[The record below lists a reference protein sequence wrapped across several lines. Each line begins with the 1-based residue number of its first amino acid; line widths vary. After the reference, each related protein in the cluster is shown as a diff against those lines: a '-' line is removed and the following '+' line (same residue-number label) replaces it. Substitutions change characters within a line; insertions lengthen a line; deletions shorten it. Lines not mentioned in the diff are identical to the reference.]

1 MLRPLNSSG
10 VPHVGNDR
18 FEGYCAD
25 LAKKLFDIIHVDY
38 KIEPVKDGKYGSM
51 TKTGSWNGMVGEL
64 VRGVSGHDNTQV
76 RGLARVKIAFSEI
89 WISIIKITRL
99 QRYMPVLVY
108 YRQTSNLS
116 RTLVGNTIVDHS
128 DLVGAS
134 PVGAAPTT
142 SPFSISYP
150 AAKDCTKTIGRRV
163 LVFGATYIRY
173 LTVCENMVMVNFF
186 FSLVKAVFMY
196 IRDTSLDGGSFY

>member
-25 LAKKLFDIIHVDY
+25 LAEKLFDIIHVDY

-99 QRYMPVLVY
+99 QRDMPVLVY
-108 YRQTSNLS
+108 YRQTSNIS

-128 DLVGAS
+128 DRLSA
-134 PVGAAPTT
+134 PVGAAQTI
-142 SPFSISYP
+142 SPFSTWYLAS
-150 AAKDCTKTIGRRV
+150 KDCTKTIGRRV

-173 LTVCENMVMVNFF
+173 LTVYENMVMVNFF